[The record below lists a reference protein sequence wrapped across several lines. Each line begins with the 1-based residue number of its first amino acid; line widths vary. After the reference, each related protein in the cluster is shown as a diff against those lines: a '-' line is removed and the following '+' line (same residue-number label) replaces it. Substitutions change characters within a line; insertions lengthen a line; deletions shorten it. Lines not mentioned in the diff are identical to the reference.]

1 MARIKICGLFRD
13 CDIDYV
19 NEARPD
25 YIGFVFAQSRRQV
38 GLEQARQMRGWLD
51 RDILPVGV
59 FVDAPVEQIIEIYRE
74 GIISM
79 AQLHGQEDDAYIQT
93 LIDRCG
99 ILVIQSVAVKTTADI
114 LRQLSSPA
122 DYLLLDNIAGGSGHA
137 FDWQLIPAMDRPYF
151 LAGGIDE
158 AKMPAA
164 LARQPFGIDIS
175 SGAETQGL
183 KDRDKIRRLL
193 ELARR
198 ADGGQKS

>member
-1 MARIKICGLFRD
+1 
-13 CDIDYV
+13 
-19 NEARPD
+19 
-25 YIGFVFAQSRRQV
+25 
-38 GLEQARQMRGWLD
+38 
-51 RDILPVGV
+51 
-59 FVDAPVEQIIEIYRE
+59 
-74 GIISM
+74 
-79 AQLHGQEDDAYIQT
+79 
-93 LIDRCG
+93 
-99 ILVIQSVAVKTTADI
+99 VKTTADI
-114 LRQLSSPA
+114 LRRLSSPA
-122 DYLLLDNIAGGSGHA
+122 DYLLLDNISRRLWTIA
-137 FDWQLIPAMDRPYF
+137 FDWQLIPSMDRPYF

>member
-1 MARIKICGLFRD
+1 MVRIKICGLFRD

-19 NEARPD
+19 NEAKPD
-25 YIGFVFAQSRRQV
+25 YIGFVFAKSRRQV
-38 GLEQARQMRGWLD
+38 GLEQARQMRGRLD

-59 FVDAPVEQIIEIYRE
+59 FVDAPVGQIIELYRE
-74 GIISM
+74 GIISL
-79 AQLHGQEDDAYIQT
+79 AQLHGQEDDTYIQT
-93 LIDRCG
+93 LKERCDVP
-99 ILVIQSVAVKTTADI
+99 VIQAVAVKTTADI
-114 LRQLSSPA
+114 LCRLSSPA
-122 DYLLLDNIAGGSGHA
+122 DYLLLDNTAGGSGQS
-137 FDWQLIPAMDRPYF
+137 FDWQQIPDINRPYF

-198 ADGGQKS
+198 VNGGKKS